1 MDKDEFFEWWC
12 TRSVADK
19 ERLKG
24 EAPAASERVLKLKT
38 KFKLA
43 AMFAG
48 RAQRDSAWKCTVGF
62 SQLQRFS
69 TGLGSAGKVNAGHQK
84 RLADAEATVAT
95 LQTSLAASQRE
106 VEAHAT
112 ALQNV
117 ETEKAAAEKQ
127 AQSAAEEL
135 ETVNIYLA
143 TSRTQAHQASRQI
156 QELKQHVVDRAQ
168 SDAEASR
175 YGCVWI

>member
-1 MDKDEFFEWWC
+1 MNGDGKVDKDEFFEWWC

-69 TGLGSAGKVNAGHQK
+69 TGLGSGGLVDSGHQK
-84 RLADAEATVAT
+84 RLADAEATVKEF
-95 LQTSLAASQRE
+95 QM
-106 VEAHAT
+106 
-112 ALQNV
+112 
-117 ETEKAAAEKQ
+117 
-127 AQSAAEEL
+127 
-135 ETVNIYLA
+135 
-143 TSRTQAHQASRQI
+143 
-156 QELKQHVVDRAQ
+156 
-168 SDAEASR
+168 SDSR
-175 YGCVWI
+175 YSAEFRKLEVQPTKQNATPHCL